1 MNNRRQYLRW
11 ATGFLGAVAASPLA
25 AAARQYEPAKS
36 VWRERALIGF
46 GTTLWIKVGG
56 DSADRLEAALDEV
69 VREIRSIEQQ
79 MSLFNPDSALSRLNA
94 RGVLHQPDAQL
105 LNVLKLSRQI
115 SRDSGGSFDVSMQPL
130 WQVWSRAAA
139 TQSLP
144 LARDVQQ
151 ALRKVNWRAIEVSP
165 WAVRLNLE
173 GMGVSLNG
181 IAQGYA
187 ADRVRSV
194 LRSHRIQ
201 HALIDTG
208 ETLTLGQSPA
218 LAPWALGIEDAASKA
233 GAPIDH
239 LNNQVVVPGPVLVS
253 DGRAI
258 ATSSDA
264 HTAFST
270 DRRHHHIIDP
280 ATGYSPAY
288 WSSVTVIADT
298 CFMADALTKVFFM
311 LPPSQVMARAR
322 RWKVD
327 VVLQNKAGQWLAS
340 KGAQTLLTLGSAP
353 LAGPV
358 HRPDEAGSEAQF
370 SC

>member
-11 ATGFLGAVAASPLA
+11 ATGFLGAVATSPFA
-25 AAARQYEPAKS
+25 ATAPQYEAAPW

-56 DSADRLEAALDEV
+56 ESADRLEAALDEA
-69 VREIRSIEQQ
+69 VREIRGIEQQ

-94 RGVLHQPDAQL
+94 RGVLHQPDTQL
-105 LNVLKLSRQI
+105 LHVLKLSRQI

-144 LARDVQQ
+144 PARDVQQ
-151 ALRKVNWRAIEVSP
+151 ALRWVNWRAIEVAP
-165 WAVRLNLE
+165 WAVRLNLT

-187 ADRVRSV
+187 ADRVRAV
-194 LRSHRIQ
+194 LKSHRIQ

-218 LAPWALGIEDAASKA
+218 LAPWALGIEDAASTA
-233 GAPIDH
+233 GTPIDN
-239 LNNQVVVPGPVLVS
+239 LNNQVGAAGPVLVS

-280 ATGYSPAY
+280 ATGYSPAH

-298 CFMADALTKVFFM
+298 CVMADALTKVFFM

-340 KGAQTLLTLGSAP
+340 KGAQPLLTLRSA
-353 LAGPV
+353 
-358 HRPDEAGSEAQF
+358 
-370 SC
+370 